1 MNGQFSKDVETFM
14 KVFNHMKE
22 MERQNDKLEN
32 ANVEKGVEVILNRQK
47 LFLNRQDHFKL

>member
-1 MNGQFSKDVETFM
+1 
-14 KVFNHMKE
+14 MKE

-47 LFLNRQDHFKL
+47 LFLNRQDRFKL